1 MTKKKLLIDG
11 DIILY
16 RSTASAETEWNI
28 EDDLWILYS
37 DLAQS
42 KSILHGYLIHLKA
55 NSGIDDVVFAFSG
68 SGNFRKD
75 LYPEYKANRANTRKP
90 LAYSELK
97 NWVAEEWP
105 TIIIDGIEAD
115 DVLGLYADDG
125 YVLVSEDKDL
135 MTVPSTHFIDK
146 SKEYK
151 DIDLHLANYN
161 WMCQTL
167 TGDTTDNYKGCPR
180 IGGKTAE
187 KLLAG
192 INCAKDFN
200 KAWDI
205 VVASFEKAGLTEDDA
220 ILNAQM
226 ARILRK
232 GDFDLVT
239 KELNLWTPTRGD
251 N

>member
-1 MTKKKLLIDG
+1 MKKLLIDG

-28 EDDLWILYS
+28 EDDLWVLYS

-42 KSILHGYLIHLKA
+42 KAVLHGYLIHLCA
-55 NSGIDDVVFAFSG
+55 NADIDDVVFAFSG
-68 SGNFRKD
+68 KDNFRKTI
-75 LYPEYKANRANTRKP
+75 YPEYKANRANTRKP
-90 LAYSELK
+90 LAYSALK
-97 NWVAEEWP
+97 DWVSEEWP

-115 DVLGLYADDG
+115 DVLGLYADD
-125 YVLVSEDKDL
+125 YILVSEDKDL
-135 MTVPSTHFIDK
+135 LTVPSTHFVDK
-146 SKEYK
+146 TKEYK
-151 DIDLHLANYN
+151 DIDLKLANYN
-161 WMCQTL
+161 WLCQTL

-180 IGGKTAE
+180 VGLVTAQ
-187 KLLAG
+187 KLLNG

-200 KAWDI
+200 KAWD
-205 VVASFEKAGLTEDDA
+205 VVVGAYEKAGLSEDDA

-251 N
+251 S

>member
-1 MTKKKLLIDG
+1 MKKLLIDG

-16 RSTASAETEWNI
+16 RATASAETEWNI
-28 EDDLWILYS
+28 EGDLWLLYS

-42 KSILHGYLIHLKA
+42 KAILHGYLIHLLA
-55 NSGIDDVVFAFSG
+55 DAGVEEAVFAFSG
-68 SGNFRKD
+68 KGNFRKD
-75 LYPEYKANRANTRKP
+75 IYPEYKANRANTRKP

-97 NWVAEEWP
+97 EWVSEEFP
-105 TIIIDGIEAD
+105 TIVVDGIEAD
-115 DVLGLYADDG
+115 DVLGLYADD
-125 YVLVSEDKDL
+125 YILVSEDKDL

-151 DIDLHLANYN
+151 KIDTHLANYN

-167 TGDTTDNYKGCPR
+167 TGDTTDNYKGCPK
-180 IGGKTAE
+180 IGAKTAE

-192 INCAKDFN
+192 INCDRDFN
-200 KAWDI
+200 QAWD
-205 VVASFEKAGLTEDDA
+205 VVVSAFSKAGLTEDDA

-232 GDFDLVT
+232 GDFDLVS
-239 KELNLWTPTRGD
+239 KELNLWTPNSGM